1 MVYNIWPLGSC
12 WLCLSLDKDLQ
23 VRQVNK
29 YYSNYL
35 KFCFLFSQVWFQNRR
50 AKFRRNERNMLAQRN
65 ALYGGR
71 PMIEPQ
77 SPLEQPIAARPS
89 PVNAD
94 YLSWTATA
102 AYSPMSPA
110 QYSPMGAHT
119 MPPCTQTSPNTSS
132 SCALAGNANYS
143 MAPPPPPMSMSG
155 GGAMGGASGGGGG
168 GASGGGITH
177 NGMGG
182 LGTSIASLRL
192 KAQEYN
198 MQQTRYPIQHQM
210 AQ

>member
-1 MVYNIWPLGSC
+1 M
-12 WLCLSLDKDLQ
+12 
-23 VRQVNK
+23 
-29 YYSNYL
+29 
-35 KFCFLFSQVWFQNRR
+35 
-50 AKFRRNERNMLAQRN
+50 MAQRN

-71 PMIEPQ
+71 PVIEPP

-102 AYSPMSPA
+102 AYSPMSPPMS

-119 MPPCTQTSPNTSS
+119 MPPQPVSSPNTSS
-132 SCALAGNANYS
+132 SCALAGNTSYS
-143 MAPPPPPMSMSG
+143 APPPPPQHPQV
-155 GGAMGGASGGGGG
+155 MGGAGNGMTANTQSPVTGGGGGVGGGGG
-168 GASGGGITH
+168 GGVMNH
-177 NGMGG
+177 NNMGG
-182 LGTSIASLRL
+182 LGSSIANLRL

-198 MQQTRYPIQHQM
+198 MQQTRYPMQHQM